1 MLSQITK
8 DAGDMA
14 SRNEHRP
21 ERNALPGNHSYS
33 SLPKEILKSPEPN
46 TKPDDRFQL
55 PLNSEKEHELKVLIA
70 FYSETGNTEKIARAI
85 YQEASR
91 DHEAHLGRTKEI
103 AEETLSGY
111 DLVFLGSPCH
121 STDLAAPV
129 KRTLDALPDSP
140 NFKLAGFFTHGCPNV
155 GESFDTWASKCISS
169 LEKVAKEKQIDFIGH
184 YHCQGAM
191 SSAVEE
197 AMGKYFTKK
206 GEITANNWNEYI
218 EELRKHPD
226 HEDLQKAKEFAR
238 DTLRKN

>member
-1 MLSQITK
+1 M
-8 DAGDMA
+8 
-14 SRNEHRP
+14 R
-21 ERNALPGNHSYS
+21 
-33 SLPKEILKSPEPN
+33 
-46 TKPDDRFQL
+46 
-55 PLNSEKEHELKVLIA
+55 VLIA

-91 DHEAHLGRTKEI
+91 DHEAHLRRTKEI
-103 AEETLSGY
+103 AEETRGNC

-129 KRTLDALPDSP
+129 KRILDALPNSP

-155 GESFDTWASKCISS
+155 GEAFDTWASKCISS
-169 LEKVAKEKQIDFIGH
+169 FRKACKEKQIDFTGH

-191 SSAVEE
+191 SPSVEE

-206 GEITANNWNEYI
+206 GEITADNWNEYI
-218 EELRKHPD
+218 EELREHPN

-238 DTLRKN
+238 DVLSKN